1 MFAKITLI
9 IKLFFKYLNLNR
21 MKIIQPPGSPFKL
34 YQEYPPAGDQP
45 QAIASLLKGLDDG
58 LSAQT
63 LLGVTGSGKTY
74 TMANVIAQS
83 GRPAM
88 ILAHNKTLAAQ
99 LYAEMRDFFPE
110 NAVEYFV
117 SFYDYYQPEA
127 YVPSRDLF
135 IEKDSSKNDHI
146 EQMRLSATKN
156 LLQRNDVIIIATVSA
171 IYGIGDP
178 DEYGDMM
185 LLLKVND
192 HLVQA
197 DVIARLITMQY
208 ERGDFEFKRGSFRR
222 RGDIIDIYPAEN
234 SELAIRVV
242 FFDDTIEQMSMFDP
256 LTGEITQHITRYS
269 IFPSNHYVTPR
280 NIILRACES
289 IKVELKN
296 RLELFRQENKLVEE
310 QRLEQR
316 TNFDLEMLYE
326 IGFCKGIEN
335 YSRHL
340 TGKQAGEPPPTL
352 FNYLRPNSIL
362 FIDESHVTIPQIN
375 GMYKGDAARKQN
387 LVDYGFRLPSALDNR
402 PLKFTEFEALMP
414 QSIFVS
420 ATPAQY
426 EADHASQVVEQV
438 VRPTSLVDPQII
450 IRPIRS
456 QIDDLL
462 SEIKIRAQRNE
473 RVLVTTLT
481 KKMAEQI
488 TDYYSELGIKVRYLH
503 SDIDTIERVEIIRDL
518 RLGVIDVLI
527 GINLLREGL
536 DIPEVSLVAILD
548 ADKEGFLRSH
558 KSLIQ
563 TIGRAARNDHGTAIL
578 YADKITESMQLT
590 IDETNRRR
598 AKQIY
603 YNEVHGLI
611 PKAIKKEV
619 SNIID
624 GVYTDT
630 EQQTKSSYIKKMPHN
645 EKEALAL
652 LEQLQKT
659 MLAKA
664 KALQFEEAALIRD
677 QIRALQ
683 DTLF

>member
-1 MFAKITLI
+1 
-9 IKLFFKYLNLNR
+9 

-156 LLQRNDVIIIATVSA
+156 LLQRNDVVIIATVSA

-652 LEQLQKT
+652 LEQLEKT

>member
-1 MFAKITLI
+1 
-9 IKLFFKYLNLNR
+9 

-362 FIDESHVTIPQIN
+362 FIHDFHQ
-375 GMYKGDAARKQN
+375 
-387 LVDYGFRLPSALDNR
+387 
-402 PLKFTEFEALMP
+402 
-414 QSIFVS
+414 
-420 ATPAQY
+420 
-426 EADHASQVVEQV
+426 
-438 VRPTSLVDPQII
+438 
-450 IRPIRS
+450 
-456 QIDDLL
+456 
-462 SEIKIRAQRNE
+462 
-473 RVLVTTLT
+473 
-481 KKMAEQI
+481 
-488 TDYYSELGIKVRYLH
+488 
-503 SDIDTIERVEIIRDL
+503 
-518 RLGVIDVLI
+518 
-527 GINLLREGL
+527 
-536 DIPEVSLVAILD
+536 
-548 ADKEGFLRSH
+548 
-558 KSLIQ
+558 
-563 TIGRAARNDHGTAIL
+563 
-578 YADKITESMQLT
+578 
-590 IDETNRRR
+590 
-598 AKQIY
+598 
-603 YNEVHGLI
+603 
-611 PKAIKKEV
+611 
-619 SNIID
+619 
-624 GVYTDT
+624 
-630 EQQTKSSYIKKMPHN
+630 
-645 EKEALAL
+645 
-652 LEQLQKT
+652 
-659 MLAKA
+659 
-664 KALQFEEAALIRD
+664 
-677 QIRALQ
+677 
-683 DTLF
+683 

>member
-1 MFAKITLI
+1 
-9 IKLFFKYLNLNR
+9 

-624 GVYTDT
+624 GVYTD
-630 EQQTKSSYIKKMPHN
+630 
-645 EKEALAL
+645 
-652 LEQLQKT
+652 
-659 MLAKA
+659 
-664 KALQFEEAALIRD
+664 
-677 QIRALQ
+677 
-683 DTLF
+683 

>member
-1 MFAKITLI
+1 
-9 IKLFFKYLNLNR
+9 

-242 FFDDTIEQMSMFDP
+242 FFDDTIEQISMFDP

>member
-1 MFAKITLI
+1 
-9 IKLFFKYLNLNR
+9 

-234 SELAIRVV
+234 SESAIRVV

-296 RLELFRQENKLVEE
+296 RLEFFRQENKLVEE

-438 VRPTSLVDPQII
+438 VRPTSLVDPQVV
-450 IRPIRS
+450 IRPTRS

-462 SEIKIRAQRNE
+462 GEIKIRAQRNE

-652 LEQLQKT
+652 LEQLEKT

>member
-9 IKLFFKYLNLNR
+9 IKLFYLNLNR

>member
-1 MFAKITLI
+1 
-9 IKLFFKYLNLNR
+9 

-192 HLVQA
+192 HLAQA
-197 DVIARLITMQY
+197 DIISRLITMQY

-234 SELAIRVV
+234 SESAIRVV

-256 LTGEITQHITRYS
+256 LTGEIIQHITRYS

-296 RLELFRQENKLVEE
+296 RLEFFRQENKLVEE

-438 VRPTSLVDPQII
+438 VRPTSLVDPQVV
-450 IRPIRS
+450 IRPTRS

-462 SEIKIRAQRNE
+462 GEIKIRAQRNE

-536 DIPEVSLVAILD
+536 DIPEVSLVTILD

-590 IDETNRRR
+590 IDETDRRR
-598 AKQIY
+598 AKQIH
-603 YNEVHGLI
+603 YNEVHGLT

-624 GVYTDT
+624 GVYADT
-630 EQQTKSSYIKKMPHN
+630 EQQTKTSYIKKMPHN

-652 LEQLQKT
+652 LEQLEKT

>member
-1 MFAKITLI
+1 
-9 IKLFFKYLNLNR
+9 

-652 LEQLQKT
+652 LEQLEKT

>member
-1 MFAKITLI
+1 
-9 IKLFFKYLNLNR
+9 

-375 GMYKGDAARKQN
+375 GMYKGC
-387 LVDYGFRLPSALDNR
+387 LLYTSPSPRDR
-402 PLKFTEFEALMP
+402 TRSRMP
-414 QSIFVS
+414 SS
-420 ATPAQY
+420 A
-426 EADHASQVVEQV
+426 
-438 VRPTSLVDPQII
+438 
-450 IRPIRS
+450 
-456 QIDDLL
+456 
-462 SEIKIRAQRNE
+462 
-473 RVLVTTLT
+473 
-481 KKMAEQI
+481 
-488 TDYYSELGIKVRYLH
+488 
-503 SDIDTIERVEIIRDL
+503 
-518 RLGVIDVLI
+518 
-527 GINLLREGL
+527 
-536 DIPEVSLVAILD
+536 
-548 ADKEGFLRSH
+548 
-558 KSLIQ
+558 
-563 TIGRAARNDHGTAIL
+563 
-578 YADKITESMQLT
+578 
-590 IDETNRRR
+590 
-598 AKQIY
+598 
-603 YNEVHGLI
+603 
-611 PKAIKKEV
+611 
-619 SNIID
+619 
-624 GVYTDT
+624 
-630 EQQTKSSYIKKMPHN
+630 
-645 EKEALAL
+645 
-652 LEQLQKT
+652 
-659 MLAKA
+659 
-664 KALQFEEAALIRD
+664 
-677 QIRALQ
+677 
-683 DTLF
+683 